1 MCRSTGTRAERG
13 GCFFPMAAELRTR
26 TRRVWAISIAAAA
39 AAAIVCPFLGGS
51 GMDYARLWRQE
62 APDWNI
68 FVHLRV
74 PRMLL
79 ALLTGAALS
88 SAGALFQALLRDALA
103 TPSSLGVSAAAALG
117 AVSAIAFAPGDSTAF
132 PIVWAAAL
140 AGAGAV
146 VALVMGLGQM
156 RRFSAFTL
164 LLTGIAVNGICSALV
179 LLLHSLAGIT
189 RSFQITHW
197 LIGGVDAVEYPVL
210 GALALALAPLFLW
223 MLRKTRMLNVISY
236 GETWAAGRGVD
247 FRRITWQG
255 FAAGAVLVGTT
266 TAVTGP
272 IAFVGLLVPHLLR
285 RIVGPDYRV
294 LMPASLFGGG
304 AFLVICDTISRS
316 AFAPLEVPV
325 GVTTALLGGPFFV
338 WLLWSR

>member
-1 MCRSTGTRAERG
+1 MIVSLL
-13 GCFFPMAAELRTR
+13 AA
-26 TRRVWAISIAAAA
+26 VAAAV
-39 AAAIVCPFLGGS
+39 ICPFVGGS
-51 GMDYARLWRQE
+51 GMDYGKLWRQE
-62 APDWNI
+62 SPDWNI
-68 FVHLRV
+68 LVNLRL

-88 SAGALFQALLRDALA
+88 TAGALFQALLRDALA
-103 TPSSLGVSAAAALG
+103 TPSSLGVSAAASLG
-117 AVSAIAFAPGDSTAF
+117 AVTAISLYPSDNAAF
-132 PIVWAAAL
+132 PVVWISAL
-140 AGAGAV
+140 AGSGAV
-146 VALVMGLGQM
+146 IALVAGLGRM
-156 RRFSAFTL
+156 RRFSSFTL
-164 LLTGIAVNGICSALV
+164 LLTGIAVNGICISLV

-197 LIGGVDAVEYPVL
+197 LMGGVDAIEYPVL
-210 GALALALAPLFLW
+210 GLLAVALVPLFLW
-223 MLRKTRMLNVISY
+223 MMGLARVLNVISY

-247 FRRITWQG
+247 FQRVTWQG
-255 FAAGAVLVGTT
+255 FAVGAVLVGST

-285 RIVGPDYRV
+285 RIVGPDYRL

-316 AFAPLEVPV
+316 AFAPLEIPV

>member
-1 MCRSTGTRAERG
+1 
-13 GCFFPMAAELRTR
+13 MAADLRSR
-26 TRRVWAISIAAAA
+26 ARWVLFASLAAAGVA
-39 AAAIVCPFLGGS
+39 AAVCPFVGGS
-51 GMDYARLWRQE
+51 GMDYGKLWRQE
-62 APDWNI
+62 SPDWNI
-68 FVHLRV
+68 FVNLRM
-74 PRMLL
+74 PRTLL

-88 SAGALFQALLRDALA
+88 GAGALFQALLRDALA

-117 AVSAIAFAPGDSTAF
+117 AVTAIAFYPGEGTTF
-132 PIVWAAAL
+132 PLVWVSAL
-140 AGAGAV
+140 AGAAAV
-146 VALVMGLGQM
+146 IALVTALA
-156 RRFSAFTL
+156 RLRKFSSFTL
-164 LLTGIAVNGICSALV
+164 LLTGIAVNGICTSLV

-189 RSFQITHW
+189 KSFQITHW
-197 LIGGVDAVEYPVL
+197 LIGGVDAIEYSV
-210 GALALALAPLFLW
+210 LALLAIALIPVFLW
-223 MLRKTRMLNVISY
+223 MLRLSRVLNVISY

-247 FRRITWQG
+247 FKKVTWQG
-255 FAAGAVLVGTT
+255 FAAGAILVGST

-285 RIVGPDYRV
+285 RIVGPDYRL

-316 AFAPLEVPV
+316 AFAPLEIPV

>member
-1 MCRSTGTRAERG
+1 
-13 GCFFPMAAELRTR
+13 MAADLRSR
-26 TRRVWAISIAAAA
+26 ARWVLVASLLAAVVTAA
-39 AAAIVCPFLGGS
+39 VCPFLGGS
-51 GMDYARLWRQE
+51 GMDYGKLWKQE
-62 APDWNI
+62 SPDWNI
-68 FVHLRV
+68 FVNLRM
-74 PRMLL
+74 PRTLL

-88 SAGALFQALLRDALA
+88 GAGALFQALLRDALA
-103 TPSSLGVSAAAALG
+103 TPSSLGVSAAASLG
-117 AVSAIAFAPGDSTAF
+117 AVTAIAFYPGSETAF
-132 PIVWAAAL
+132 PLVWISAL
-140 AGAGAV
+140 VGAGAV
-146 VALVMGLGQM
+146 IGLVSALGRL
-156 RRFSAFTL
+156 RRFSSFTL
-164 LLTGIAVNGICSALV
+164 LLTGIAVNGICTSLV

-189 RSFQITHW
+189 KSFQITHW
-197 LIGGVDAVEYPVL
+197 LMGGIEAIEYSM
-210 GALALALAPLFLW
+210 LALLALVLIPVFVW
-223 MLRKTRMLNVISY
+223 MLRLSRILNVISY

-247 FRRITWQG
+247 FKKVTWQG
-255 FAAGAVLVGTT
+255 FAAGAILVGST

-316 AFAPLEVPV
+316 AFAPLEIPV